1 MAISYQMIEADFAA
15 KYMNHQ
21 MFHWTDE
28 SGYYNIYIPCAQ
40 ESTQGRVNVHLLQN
54 GAYIYKFCYFIQSTD
69 VPSYAIPYYTP
80 EQLTDMQNMIKNH
93 LLFTDDQL
101 AYVQQLLLLQKQNYD
116 QTFTQLA
123 EEMKLKDQ
131 MIQLLQDTNQKMSAD
146 YYKQQ
151 EVMNKV
157 KKSSKKN
164 PSSPKSNPIN
174 STECEP
180 ETKLKE
186 SEPETKLT
194 ESEPETKLTESEPE
208 TNVKESEPET
218 KINEPETETKINEPE
233 TEKGEKKLKYLE
245 IMAKMK
251 PYNPDDYKIVDP
263 LCSKRVEM
271 EVKAKPFAPRSD
283 DFLLM
288 SQQISV
294 PLSHSGRMRGTKKV
308 VEKTEEEEWEL
319 VGTEKKPIKSSRS
332 RRRRR

>member
-1 MAISYQMIEADFAA
+1 MIEADFAA
-15 KYMNHQ
+15 KYVNHQ

-40 ESTQGRVNVHLLQN
+40 ESTQGSTQGKVNVHLLQN

-80 EQLTDMQNMIKNH
+80 EQLTDMQKMIKNH
-93 LLFTDDQL
+93 LRFTDDQL

-116 QTFTQLA
+116 QIFTQLT

-151 EVMNKV
+151 EALNKV

-180 ETKLKE
+180 ETKL
-186 SEPETKLT
+186 T
-194 ESEPETKLTESEPE
+194 
-208 TNVKESEPET
+208 ESEPET
-218 KINEPETETKINEPE
+218 KINEPEPETKINEPE
-233 TEKGEKKLKYLE
+233 PETKINEPEPETKINEPEPEKGEKKLKYLE

-271 EVKAKPFAPRSD
+271 EVKAKPFAPRP
-283 DFLLM
+283 
-288 SQQISV
+288 I
-294 PLSHSGRMRGTKKV
+294 
-308 VEKTEEEEWEL
+308 EKTEEEEWQL

>member
-1 MAISYQMIEADFAA
+1 MIEADFAA
-15 KYMNHQ
+15 KYVNHQ

-40 ESTQGRVNVHLLQN
+40 GSTQGKVNVHLLQN

-80 EQLTDMQNMIKNH
+80 EQLTDMQKMIKSH

-116 QTFTQLA
+116 QTFAQLT

-131 MIQLLQDTNQKMSAD
+131 MIKLLQDTNQKMSAD

-180 ETKLKE
+180 ETKLNA
-186 SEPETKLT
+186 
-194 ESEPETKLTESEPE
+194 SEPE
-208 TNVKESEPET
+208 TNVKEPETKVNEPET
-218 KINEPETETKINEPE
+218 KVNEPEHETNVKEPE
-233 TEKGEKKLKYLE
+233 PERGEKKLKYLE

-263 LCSKRVEM
+263 ICSKRV
-271 EVKAKPFAPRSD
+271 EVKAKPFAPRP
-283 DFLLM
+283 
-288 SQQISV
+288 I
-294 PLSHSGRMRGTKKV
+294 
-308 VEKTEEEEWEL
+308 EKAEEEEWEL